1 MSMTDVQIL
10 QAALQGLEKERERI
24 EVQIR
29 DLRDRLRAQGVS
41 ATTRPA
47 SARLS
52 PEAKSRISAAQKK
65 RWARYRK
72 EKKEAKEGTS

>member
-41 ATTRPA
+41 ATARPA
-47 SARLS
+47 STRLS

-65 RWARYRK
+65 RWARYRQ
-72 EKKEAKEGTS
+72 EKKKD